1 MPQIIRICMLNADT
15 PVPAV
20 IAKNNTTPTYGRI
33 FHHLLSTA
41 ATNLS
46 KTPDSHHGATTITS
60 IDFNVVKNEY
70 PPSLSA
76 FDAIVISGSA
86 NSAYDNIPWIHK
98 LARWLKDVY
107 DKEPR
112 VRIFGSCFGH
122 QIVTLALL
130 GRYGVRVE
138 KDPQGW
144 ELGVGEITL
153 QANFLRRFCGGDGDV
168 DDIGRAPSA
177 PPHSHLTRQPSP
189 PTTAADFLIVG
200 LFALRLA
207 RRLIESLDYYAER
220 NADVIW
226 VTNFLAPFDQAYA
239 LAKISGPRK
248 EDYVATY
255 QNIIKR
261 MKRQSK
267 YPVRFMQMNP
277 DPSMRQGQR
286 SNDAEGV
293 RALNDAER
301 LDIIDFCD
309 AAAEWGSTVPIPAQ
323 EAERMIELAER
334 RKIADIDSVQA
345 RSGNLQDPRTERH
358 SRNQRSPLQ
367 QEMRQHSPQ
376 LRHPRAGDMPEL
388 QTEGHSRIQR
398 SPLQREMR
406 HLSQQLE
413 DSRIGDS
420 YHRLETRQ
428 PWRGDNYE
436 GEDTS
441 PTTERE
447 LKGWFAYPIAAEVF
461 AVVAVG
467 AFLPVIL
474 EQLARENGVFFSD
487 RSKPCIDHHQAP
499 VGDATAPKK
508 QGEEQCIV
516 RYLGKDMST
525 SSFAMYTFSTAV
537 LLQALV
543 LICFSSFADH
553 VIVGVSSLGCSF
565 VLLNAFLP
573 LLVAHYPDNS
583 IGKSLSSDS
592 ASDFELE
599 SLNPANGP
607 SSIIHR
613 SNPEKLARD
622 LERSAQISSKGVG
635 YGYISAVFVQVL
647 SIGIIFL
654 FSKTSFSKTS
664 PSLSIRIILFMVGV
678 WWAVFSIPT
687 LLWLRPRPGPPL
699 PTQSRPG
706 FANNTEASSKL
717 RTFLFY
723 TSFSLRSFYG
733 TLKRAISL
741 RQTLLFLISWFLLSD
756 AVATISGTAVLFA
769 RTELHMGTIAIALLS
784 ITSIGSGVVGA
795 FAWPKIQRR
804 YGLQPKMILLC
815 CVAGMEVI
823 PLYGLL
829 GYIPLFKS
837 LGFIGLQQAWEI
849 YPIAVV
855 HGIVMGGIS
864 SYARSVYAPLIPE
877 GSEAAFFALFA
888 VTDKGSSAFGP
899 ALVGW
904 IVDQAGTIRP
914 AFFFLAV
921 LVVLPAPLLWMLN
934 VEKGREDARMMAEGD
949 GRGRGTYERV
959 MVE

>member
-1 MPQIIRICMLNADT
+1 MSFSDDEDDEHDLDT
-15 PVPAV
+15 SPVER
-20 IAKNNTTPTYGRI
+20 TT
-33 FHHLLSTA
+33 
-41 ATNLS
+41 
-46 KTPDSHHGATTITS
+46 
-60 IDFNVVKNEY
+60 
-70 PPSLSA
+70 
-76 FDAIVISGSA
+76 
-86 NSAYDNIPWIHK
+86 
-98 LARWLKDVY
+98 
-107 DKEPR
+107 
-112 VRIFGSCFGH
+112 
-122 QIVTLALL
+122 
-130 GRYGVRVE
+130 
-138 KDPQGW
+138 
-144 ELGVGEITL
+144 
-153 QANFLRRFCGGDGDV
+153 
-168 DDIGRAPSA
+168 
-177 PPHSHLTRQPSP
+177 
-189 PTTAADFLIVG
+189 
-200 LFALRLA
+200 
-207 RRLIESLDYYAER
+207 
-220 NADVIW
+220 
-226 VTNFLAPFDQAYA
+226 
-239 LAKISGPRK
+239 
-248 EDYVATY
+248 
-255 QNIIKR
+255 
-261 MKRQSK
+261 
-267 YPVRFMQMNP
+267 
-277 DPSMRQGQR
+277 
-286 SNDAEGV
+286 
-293 RALNDAER
+293 
-301 LDIIDFCD
+301 
-309 AAAEWGSTVPIPAQ
+309 
-323 EAERMIELAER
+323 
-334 RKIADIDSVQA
+334 
-345 RSGNLQDPRTERH
+345 
-358 SRNQRSPLQ
+358 
-367 QEMRQHSPQ
+367 
-376 LRHPRAGDMPEL
+376 
-388 QTEGHSRIQR
+388 
-398 SPLQREMR
+398 
-406 HLSQQLE
+406 
-413 DSRIGDS
+413 
-420 YHRLETRQ
+420 
-428 PWRGDNYE
+428 NYE

-447 LKGWFAYPIAAEVF
+447 LKGWFAYPIAAEVY

-487 RSKPCIDHHQAP
+487 HSKPCIDHGGHASE
-499 VGDATAPKK
+499 ANAPKK
-508 QGEEQCIV
+508 QGEEQCMV

-553 VIVGVSSLGCSF
+553 
-565 VLLNAFLP
+565 
-573 LLVAHYPDNS
+573 DNS
-583 IGKSLSSDS
+583 IGKSSSSSSSLSGS

-607 SSIIHR
+607 SSMHHR
-613 SNPEKLARD
+613 SNPDKLARD

-647 SIGIIFL
+647 SILIIFL
-654 FSKTSFSKTS
+654 FSKTSLSKTS

-699 PTQSRPG
+699 PTQTRPG
-706 FANNTEASSKL
+706 FANTTGRWSRL

-733 TLKRAISL
+733 TLKRAVSL
-741 RQTLLFLISWFLLSD
+741 RQTLLFLVSWFLLSD

-804 YGLQPKMILLC
+804 YSLQPKTILLC

-837 LGFIGLQQAWEI
+837 MGFIGLQKAWEI

-921 LVVLPAPLLWMLN
+921 LVVLPAPLLWRLN
-934 VEKGREDARMMAEGD
+934 VEKGRDDARAMAEGD

-959 MVE
+959 QVE